1 MTVVHAVNVST
12 TRRRVDELSC
22 VNLCRYKRTF
32 NFCSGRMLKG
42 LAMALGPVALAKLG
56 LEGPGLGLYG

>member
-1 MTVVHAVNVST
+1 
-12 TRRRVDELSC
+12 
-22 VNLCRYKRTF
+22 
-32 NFCSGRMLKG
+32 MLKG